1 MSALPPVPPDINRI
15 AWPLLFAGL
24 VNWCLYGILV
34 VQCYV
39 YSYNFPA
46 DRTLLKVVVYG
57 VLLIETVQTGLNGLD
72 LHYWFISGYGNLKHI
87 ASPYASA
94 FDVPIIES
102 IVSLVV
108 EFFFAYRIWVLS
120 VKKARWFCLLICL
133 FSVLNAVAAFTIGIY
148 AHVNNKFPSGKTLQ
162 SYVTTWMVG
171 NAAADILIASAM
183 IYYLVKRRGDTANFF
198 SSHALVKI
206 VRLTVET
213 NVLTTSV
220 GIVSLLMVV
229 VYPNE
234 DWYAC
239 PTSVLG
245 KLYSNT
251 LLVSL
256 NNRISIRE
264 GATNEVKA
272 SRNPGVVVQV
282 ATTTRSDGT
291 STMVTDLEQPP
302 AVYNVKL
309 G

>member
-1 MSALPPVPPDINRI
+1 M
-15 AWPLLFAGL
+15 
-24 VNWCLYGILV
+24 
-34 VQCYV
+34 
-39 YSYNFPA
+39 
-46 DRTLLKVVVYG
+46 
-57 VLLIETVQTGLNGLD
+57 
-72 LHYWFISGYGNLKHI
+72 
-87 ASPYASA
+87 
-94 FDVPIIES
+94 
-102 IVSLVV
+102 
-108 EFFFAYRIWVLS
+108 
-120 VKKARWFCLLICL
+120 
-133 FSVLNAVAAFTIGIY
+133 NAVAAFTIGIY
-148 AHVNNKFPSGKTLQ
+148 AHVHDKFPSGKTLK

-183 IYYLVKRRGDTANFF
+183 IYYLLKRRGDTANFF

-213 NVLTTSV
+213 NLLTTTV

-229 VYPNE
+229 IYPDE

-256 NNRISIRE
+256 NNRIAIRE
-264 GATNEVKA
+264 GSSNEVKT
-272 SRNPGVVVQV
+272 SRNQAVVVQV

-291 STMVTDLEQPP
+291 DTMVTDSEHPP